1 MMGRKAVCIRW
12 TSSASQHLWSA
23 ENMGKRKVN
32 DPTTE
37 LSGVNNLNWK
47 NKHEANSQQKNG
59 TSVIGVRLIV
69 NDVYRDLS
77 PLASKCCIQFDP
89 ALASLLFLLFLMHSF
104 SHVGSLCI
112 FQSLLEESSHFFFF
126 KVLVLS
132 CWNWMSSVRFYGT
145 LCHYRWDSLRFFV
158 VDSSISK
165 LLPFLWNL
173 LAL

>member
-112 FQSLLEESSHFFFF
+112 FQSLLEESLHFFFQSPSPF
-126 KVLVLS
+126 LLKLDVLREIL
-132 CWNWMSSVRFYGT
+132 
-145 LCHYRWDSLRFFV
+145 WDSLPLSLRFFEV
-158 VDSSISK
+158 
-165 LLPFLWNL
+165 FRRRFFYF
-173 LAL
+173 